1 MMPTSKILLRKIKPV
16 LMKREIEFLRQLS
29 VADGELFQ
37 LMVEGFVQIGYFAV
51 VYTCIQ
57 QMKLQA
63 LVIFAQFDQTSQ
75 PCVTASQNNNSRHL
89 PFLPLPLR
97 DLNRAL

>member
-37 LMVEGFVQIGYFAV
+37 FMLEGFVQVGYFTTGNVPIAV
-51 VYTCIQ
+51 LLIVNGCFGILYNEPPARTNETN
-57 QMKLQA
+57 
-63 LVIFAQFDQTSQ
+63 VG
-75 PCVTASQNNNSRHL
+75 
-89 PFLPLPLR
+89 
-97 DLNRAL
+97 RAH